1 MMQPN
6 PVMLHAMSEAQRY
19 MIMAQKYLPA
29 VNERNPYLRQQ
40 VGSTIF
46 DFVVQLVG
54 PERAPKITGMLIEL
68 PVQQIKQFMSS
79 YEALQHKVQAALD
92 YLI

>member
-1 MMQPN
+1 M
-6 PVMLHAMSEAQRY
+6 
-19 MIMAQKYLPA
+19 
-29 VNERNPYLRQQ
+29 
-40 VGSTIF
+40 GSTIF